1 MKILVVDD
9 HALIREALHGV
20 LKKLKRDAV
29 VLDASTCG
37 QAIESLA
44 TNPDIKLVLLDL
56 SLPDRDGFSMLAELR
71 ERYPAMSVVVL
82 SGAQD
87 RANVMKALDLGAV
100 GFIPKSAPHEV
111 MRSALQL
118 VFAGGVY
125 IPPEILAREQLSG
138 AAGGP
143 SVGGRIIVSPADL
156 GLTDRQLDVLAL
168 MMQGKHNKA
177 ICRSLDLAEPT
188 VKNHVTAILKALKVT
203 NRTEAVIAVNQLG
216 WKLPAPPKP

>member
-138 AAGGP
+138 AARGP

-168 MMQGKHNKA
+168 MMQGKNNKS
-177 ICRSLDLAEPT
+177 ICRMLNLAEPT
-188 VKNHVTAILKALKVT
+188 VKNHVTAILKAMKVT
-203 NRTEAVIAVNQLG
+203 NRTEAVIAVNELG
-216 WKLPAPPKP
+216 WKLPATPTL